1 LPQNISSSTTVPS
14 ATELKLRLV
23 LLGFWP
29 RAFEDFFLERR
40 RAIVRALGPETK
52 RQGRG
57 RSMSRKR
64 AKKLVRATTRS
75 AGPTDKYFGDRLR
88 ARRIMMKMS
97 QDDLGKSLGVTFQ
110 QIQKYEKGT
119 NRMSAALMVPLAKIL
134 DVDVGYFY
142 DEIPNTKRNG
152 EIETP
157 ALTEL
162 ALTLHG
168 RRLIDAFLNLKND
181 MLRGAV
187 ADLAHVLARGKLG

>member
-1 LPQNISSSTTVPS
+1 
-14 ATELKLRLV
+14 
-23 LLGFWP
+23 
-29 RAFEDFFLERR
+29 
-40 RAIVRALGPETK
+40 
-52 RQGRG
+52 
-57 RSMSRKR
+57 MSRKR

-75 AGPTDKYFGDRLR
+75 VGPIDKYFGDRLR

-97 QDDLGKSLGVTFQ
+97 LVDLANSLGVSFQ

-119 NRMSAALMVPLAKIL
+119 DRLSAAMMVRVAEIL
-134 DVDVGYFY
+134 GVDIGYFY
-142 DEIPNTKRNG
+142 DEIPKTKRSG

-181 MLRGAV
+181 KMRGAV
-187 ADLAHVLARGKLG
+187 ADLAHVLARGN